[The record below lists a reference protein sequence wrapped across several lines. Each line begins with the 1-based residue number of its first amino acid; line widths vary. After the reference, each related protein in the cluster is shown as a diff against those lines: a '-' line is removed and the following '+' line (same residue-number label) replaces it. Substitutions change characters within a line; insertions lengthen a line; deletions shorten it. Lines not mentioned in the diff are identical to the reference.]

1 MECLTAAVLVVAM
14 VALVLAV
21 RRSKSGL
28 AEVEERQRRET
39 ESLRAV
45 VFRLQERIAE
55 LERLAGI
62 RPSAVPAPEPVPLRQ
77 PVEAPAAPPAG
88 VEASIE
94 PPAPVLPPPVPPS
107 ARRPPPG
114 PLSRP
119 PVRSSPGEGGRTTPG
134 LEEMLGSRLL
144 VWIGSVALALAGAF
158 LVKYSFEQGWLSP
171 TIRVAMGVLFG
182 IVLLAG
188 GEWMRPSSP
197 GIARGLAAAGVA
209 DLFACFLAA
218 VHLYELI
225 SPAAGFFFMVLT
237 TAVAVLLSLRHG
249 MMVALIGMIGGFLT
263 PALIRVGE
271 PDARNLFAYLFLL
284 VAGILA
290 VSARRGWDALGAT
303 ALAAG
308 LLWVL
313 FWLGGPSF
321 QPADGPWLGL
331 FLLASAVAALV
342 ADLGG
347 GREDGGTWMSQGML
361 AGALLALA
369 LTTGR
374 SEWAPSEWVFLGVLA
389 AGILVLARLRAEFAN
404 LAWVA
409 AGTPLALLAAWGSE
423 VEEADLSRFL
433 WTAGGFGVLL
443 AVGAYLAGL
452 RAERPG
458 RWAALSA
465 VSGLGYFLVAWFF
478 VPSEAGL
485 PWGGAALAVAALYLA
500 AAVPVARGR
509 AERPEL
515 SAALAA
521 LAAAVTTFVSL
532 AVPLELE
539 RHWWTAGWA
548 VEVTALVWLAGRFR
562 LPLLL
567 RLAGLLA
574 AAVAARLLVNP
585 LIFTYPVG
593 DHLLLNWMVYGYGV
607 PLLTFAAA
615 AWLARKQGE
624 ERLAG
629 WLEAGAIALGFA
641 LITLEVR
648 QFFHPGKPEAFAI
661 GLSEWA
667 TLAIAWLLLGWGLL
681 AGNREP
687 RLRSLEMGGRIIL
700 ALGAGLEILGPVLFA
715 NPLWNHDPVG
725 YGPILN
731 FLLWMYG
738 VPAAL
743 AALAARELRSR
754 GSLRLPLFLA
764 SASVLFVFVL
774 VSLEVRQ
781 LFHGTYLD
789 VGPTPAAEQ
798 YSYSAAWVLLGI
810 LLLALGVL
818 GRGKT
823 LRYASLTVMMLAV
836 AKVFLYDT
844 ANLSDLYRVFS
855 FLGLGASLLFLAWVY
870 QRFVFRETER

>member
-1 MECLTAAVLVVAM
+1 MECLTAALLVVAA
-14 VALVLAV
+14 VVLILGL
-21 RRSKSGL
+21 RRSKSDL
-28 AEVEERQRRET
+28 AQVEERQRRET

-45 VFRLQERIAE
+45 IFRLQERIAE
-55 LERLAGI
+55 LERLAGV
-62 RPSAVPAPEPVPLRQ
+62 RPSVVPAPAPR
-77 PVEAPAAPPAG
+77 PVEIPAAPPTVAE
-88 VEASIE
+88 VPVE
-94 PPAPVLPPPVPPS
+94 PPASVLPPPVPPP
-107 ARRPPPG
+107 ARPSLPG
-114 PLSRP
+114 PLSRLPFP
-119 PVRSSPGEGGRTTPG
+119 PSPGEGERKAPG

-171 TIRVAMGVLFG
+171 TIRVALGVLFG
-182 IVLLAG
+182 VVLLAG
-188 GEWMRPSSP
+188 GERMRPSSP

-249 MMVALIGMIGGFLT
+249 IMVALIGMIGGFLT

-290 VSARRGWDALGAT
+290 VSARRGWDALGAA
-303 ALAAG
+303 ALVAG

-321 QPADGPWLGL
+321 QLADGPWLSL
-331 FLLASAVAALV
+331 FLLASAAAALV

-347 GREDGGTWMSQGML
+347 GREGPAGGTWMSQGML
-361 AGALLALA
+361 AGALLSLA

-374 SEWAPSEWVFLGVLA
+374 SDWAPSEWAFLGVLA
-389 AGILVLARLRAEFAN
+389 AGILVLARMRTEFAN

-409 AGTPLALLAAWGSE
+409 AGTPLALLAAWGSG
-423 VEEADLSRFL
+423 VEEAEVSRFL
-433 WTAGGFGVLL
+433 WTAGAFGALF
-443 AVGAYLAGL
+443 AVGTYLAAF
-452 RAERPG
+452 RAARPG
-458 RWAALSA
+458 GWAALSA
-465 VSGLGYFLVAWFF
+465 ASGLGYFLVAWFF
-478 VPSEAGL
+478 VPSEMDL

-500 AAVPVARGR
+500 AAVPMARGR
-509 AERPEL
+509 AERPEQA
-515 SAALAA
+515 AALAA

-548 VEVTALVWLAGRFR
+548 VEVTALVWLAGRFQ
-562 LPLLL
+562 LSILL
-567 RLAGLLA
+567 RLASLLA
-574 AAVAARLLVNP
+574 AGVAARLLVNP

-593 DHLLLNWMVYGYGV
+593 DHLILNWMVYGYGV
-607 PLLTFAAA
+607 PLLAFAAA

-624 ERLAG
+624 ERIAG

-648 QFFHPGKPEAFAI
+648 QFFHPGNPEAFAI
-661 GLSEWA
+661 GLGEWA

-681 AGNREP
+681 IGNREP
-687 RLRSLEMGGRIIL
+687 RLRSLEIGGRILL

-754 GSLRLPLFLA
+754 GSVRLPAFLA
-764 SASVLFVFVL
+764 SASVLFVFLL
-774 VSLEVRQ
+774 VTLEVRQ
-781 LFHGTYLD
+781 LFQGAYLD
-789 VGPTPAAEQ
+789 VGPTPAAER

-823 LRYASLTVMMLAV
+823 LRYASLAVMMLAV